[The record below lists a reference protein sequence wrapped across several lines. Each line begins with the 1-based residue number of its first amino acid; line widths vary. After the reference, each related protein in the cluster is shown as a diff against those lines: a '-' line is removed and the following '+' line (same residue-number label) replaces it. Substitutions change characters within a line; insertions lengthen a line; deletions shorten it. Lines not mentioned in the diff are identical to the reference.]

1 MADTICNF
9 LPYEQTLHTH
19 QWEVTLAPNVDDV
32 IWDNLSLSTVSK
44 RVRWCIAQILFVI
57 LFCFISTPSIVIG
70 FTKQLNSKT
79 KWQDYLERIP
89 LMKVFVGPL
98 IFVILAALLPF
109 LVLLIS
115 DVRGFSTHSRLNFYN
130 YRRVFIFLFFM
141 ILVLP
146 SIGLT
151 NIQDLVEKFVNGV
164 KSINY
169 SCIFRPDNTAFF
181 VNYIISAAML
191 GLMAELLRIADML
204 FYLILLILMK
214 SKAERK
220 YVKKQSILQ
229 FPYGYCYAFQLLAA
243 CVVIVYSP
251 ICPII
256 APFGLIYSLMRHYVD
271 RYNLYFSFEPSKL
284 NQDIHKSST
293 VILLSAGFLRCVL
306 LSTDK
311 STENFELILNP
322 DIGINKT

>member
-1 MADTICNF
+1 MF
-9 LPYEQTLHTH
+9 TH
-19 QWEVTLAPNVDDV
+19 QWEVSVAPNVDDI
-32 IWDNLSLSTVSK
+32 IWENLSLSTISK
-44 RVRWCIAQILFVI
+44 RVRWCIAQLLFIILFV
-57 LFCFISTPSIVIG
+57 FISTPSIVISG
-70 FTKQLNSKT
+70 TKKLNQYT
-79 KWQDYLERIP
+79 KWEDHVRNVP
-89 LMKVFVGPL
+89 LAGAFMAPL

-109 LVLLIS
+109 LILLIS
-115 DVRGFSTHSRLNFYN
+115 DIRGFSILSRLNYYN
-130 YRRVFIFLFFM
+130 YRRVYIFLFFM

-151 NIQDLVEKFVNGV
+151 NINGLLKKFFEFG
-164 KSINY
+164 IQHLNY
-169 SCIFRPDNTAFF
+169 DCIFYPDNGAFF
-181 VNYIISAAML
+181 VNYVISASMI

-204 FYLILLILMK
+204 FYLIMLILMK

-251 ICPII
+251 IVPII
-256 APFGLIYSLMRHYVD
+256 APFGLFYSLMRHYVD

-293 VILLSAGFLRCVL
+293 VILVSASFLR
-306 LSTDK
+306 
-311 STENFELILNP
+311 
-322 DIGINKT
+322 